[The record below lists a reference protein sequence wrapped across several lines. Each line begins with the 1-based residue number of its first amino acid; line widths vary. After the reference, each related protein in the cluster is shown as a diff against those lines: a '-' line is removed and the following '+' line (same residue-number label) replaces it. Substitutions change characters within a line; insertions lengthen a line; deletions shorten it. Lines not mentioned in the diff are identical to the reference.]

1 MKKIVLATSLLGVLL
16 AFIARN
22 VIDLGIC
29 TSLNYDCR
37 LLWDKVENIS
47 YFFIF
52 ILLFSLIT
60 YKMKPEAFRN
70 WWKFARVAI
79 PIILVI
85 STVINLQLHHT
96 SGGFFNMDNMFD
108 LPALILMYSIFV
120 MGSLIQ
126 IYRGYRGK

>member
-1 MKKIVLATSLLGVLL
+1 MKKAILLGSFIGCITLYVLFNTRTL
-16 AFIARN
+16 GLCDIN
-22 VIDLGIC
+22 CGDWIDKIQNNFL
-29 TSLNYDCR
+29 
-37 LLWDKVENIS
+37 
-47 YFFIF
+47 FFP
-52 ILLFSLIT
+52 ILLTFSLIT